1 MPRLQVKIGSPRDLE
16 ALFFYLSFSFSC
28 ASFREIT
35 TSLSLPL
42 SSPCLR
48 TAHAAGAQRCVC
60 LRQVEFNQ
68 LTWSPRTFAILPTQ
82 PVFLNVY
89 DLNPQ
94 NDMLFPMGLGAF
106 HSVR

>member
-1 MPRLQVKIGSPRDLE
+1 MSAYGPRRGRPEVRQLKAD
-16 ALFFYLSFSFSC
+16 FF
-28 ASFREIT
+28 
-35 TSLSLPL
+35 
-42 SSPCLR
+42 
-48 TAHAAGAQRCVC
+48 
-60 LRQVEFNQ
+60 Q
-68 LTWSPRTFAILPTQ
+68 LTWPSRSFYKLSPQ